1 MLLVLLVHEYEV
13 HDLLNLITLL
23 LHESVQLEKPEI
35 IEDIEYDKYWLK
47 EPKQNED
54 SYVSM
59 HIIETHQ

>member
-1 MLLVLLVHEYEV
+1 VQAYEV

-23 LHESVQLEKPEI
+23 LHGPVQLEKPEI
-35 IEDIEYDKYWLK
+35 IEDIEYDKYRLK

-54 SYVSM
+54 NDVSM